1 MGVSRGAVTFGG
13 AVGQHQ
19 AIVAAL
25 GDALPRPADEPDA
38 ASEPSARSAHDP
50 VGRQASAF
58 RPGRMSTEHRDVH
71 TQRRPPAQ
79 HANRCACAGRR
90 RSS

>member
-1 MGVSRGAVTFGG
+1 VPNCFFPYAYLQELLWASPGGAVTFGG

-38 ASEPSARSAHDP
+38 ASEPSARSAP
-50 VGRQASAF
+50 
-58 RPGRMSTEHRDVH
+58 
-71 TQRRPPAQ
+71 
-79 HANRCACAGRR
+79 
-90 RSS
+90 